1 MKSFLTAILI
11 GVLPLVLVAQD
22 DQVQSF
28 EVKISTDTILYGNFL
43 EVRFVAQNLKGTFEP
58 PEFTDFEVVGGPNQS
73 TSMSIINGH
82 SSQTA
87 SFSYF
92 IKPRNTGLLYIEP
105 AYYLNGSE
113 SNYET
118 QPIEIISLPNPDGVV
133 QESRIED
140 RNEQP
145 GFEAFPFFKDAPV
158 APKKKKLKVTKI

>member
-1 MKSFLTAILI
+1 MKNFLTAILI
-11 GVLPLVLVAQD
+11 GVLPLVSVAQD

-58 PEFTDFEVVGGPNQS
+58 PKFADFAVIGGPDQS
-73 TSMSIINGH
+73 TSMSIVNGH
-82 SSQTA
+82 TSQTA

-92 IKPRNTGLLYIEP
+92 IKPRNTGLLHIEP

-113 SNYET
+113 SAYET
-118 QPIEIISLPNPDGVV
+118 QPIEIISIPNPDGVV

-140 RNEQP
+140 RNELLN
-145 GFEAFPFFKDAPV
+145 FDAFPFFKDAPV
-158 APKKKKLKVTKI
+158 VPKKKKLKVTKI